1 MDDGERLGHERRW
14 HAAVLAGDD
23 AAWRTGYDAAYG
35 SVRAYI
41 HWRCAGL
48 GDLVDDVVQETWLT
62 AVRRIGDYRP
72 ERGSFATWVCGIGG
86 NVVRNALR
94 NRRRR
99 SARVE
104 ALVGDPPSASDD
116 RDDEGKAERTAQ
128 ALAELPEHYERALRD
143 KYLLG
148 WSMAAMAD
156 DRGESVKAVESTL
169 TRAREAFRQA
179 YEQRSRDDG

>member
-1 MDDGERLGHERRW
+1 MDDGDRQGHERRW

-23 AAWRTGYDAAYG
+23 AAWRAGYDAAYS
-35 SVRAYI
+35 SVRVYI

-62 AVRRIGDYRP
+62 AVRRIGDYRA
-72 ERGSFATWVCGIGG
+72 ERGSFATWVCGIAG

-104 ALVGDPPSASDD
+104 ALVGDPPSPSNESD
-116 RDDEGKAERTAQ
+116 REEQAERTAQ

-156 DRGESVKAVESTL
+156 HRGESVKAVESML
-169 TRAREAFRQA
+169 TRAREAFRQT
-179 YEQRSRDDG
+179 YEQRGRDDG